1 MADFSTLPTHAPVD
15 VARTNL
21 KKTKAE
27 FVEPML
33 LLRSESLPEGS
44 DWLYELKL
52 DGYRALAIKT
62 DSTVRLRS
70 RNDNDFASKY
80 RLLPKALAAM
90 PDETVLDGEVVAL
103 DASGRPS
110 FNTLQNYSS
119 PTAPIFY
126 YVFDVLVLKGRTVM
140 NETLDVRR
148 ALLRSEVLPKL
159 QEPIRYAE
167 ELHGSVPELL
177 KAVRA
182 YGFEGLV
189 AKRRDSVYEPGKRSG
204 AWRKVR
210 VNQGQEFVIGG
221 YTVGGNPFD
230 ALVFGYYEG
239 DDLIFVAR
247 TRNGFTPMLRRQL
260 FAKMRK
266 LETPVCPFANLPEKK
281 SGRWGQ
287 GLTAEKMAE
296 CRWLKPVLVGQ
307 FEFVEWTPDNHL
319 RHSRF
324 IGLREDKDAP
334 FVTRE

>member
-1 MADFSTLPTHAPVD
+1 
-15 VARTNL
+15 
-21 KKTKAE
+21 
-27 FVEPML
+27 ML
-33 LLRSESLPEGS
+33 LLRSESLPEGKN
-44 DWLYELKL
+44 WLYELKL

-62 DSTVRLRS
+62 DSVVQLRS
-70 RNDNDFASKY
+70 RNNNDFASKY
-80 RLLPKALAAM
+80 PRIPKALAAM
-90 PDETVLDGEVVAL
+90 PDETMLDGEVVAL

-110 FNTLQNYSS
+110 FNTLQNYTSA
-119 PTAPIFY
+119 TAPIFY

-148 ALLRSEVLPKL
+148 ELLRSEVLPKL
-159 QEPIRYAE
+159 REPIRYAE
-167 ELHGSVPELL
+167 ELHGSVSDLL
-177 KAVRA
+177 KAVRSF
-182 YGFEGLV
+182 GFEGV
-189 AKRRDSVYEPGKRSG
+189 IAKRRDSLYETGKRSG

-221 YTVGGNPFD
+221 YTVAGNPFD

-239 DDLIFVAR
+239 NDLIFVAR

-260 FAKMRK
+260 FEKMHK
-266 LETPVCPFANLPEKK
+266 LETPLCPFSNLPEKK

-296 CRWLKPVLVGQ
+296 CRWVKPVLVGE

-324 IGLREDKDAP
+324 IALRDDKDARS
-334 FVTRE
+334 VTRE

>member
-1 MADFSTLPTHAPVD
+1 
-15 VARTNL
+15 
-21 KKTKAE
+21 
-27 FVEPML
+27 ML
-33 LLRSESLPEGS
+33 LLRSESPPEGS
-44 DWLYELKL
+44 NWLYELKL

-62 DSTVRLRS
+62 ESTVQLRS
-70 RNDNDFASKY
+70 RNDNDFAMKY
-80 RLLPKALAAM
+80 PVIARALASM

-103 DASGRPS
+103 DTSGRPS

-119 PTAPIFY
+119 PSAPIYY
-126 YVFDVLVLKGRTVM
+126 YVFDVLLLRGRSVM
-140 NETLDVRR
+140 SETLDVRR
-148 ALLRSEVLPKL
+148 DLLRRHVLPKL
-159 QEPIRYAE
+159 REPIRYAE
-167 ELHGSVPELL
+167 ELHGSVPDLL

-189 AKRRDSVYEPGKRSG
+189 AKRRDSLYESGKRSG

-221 YTVGGNPFD
+221 YTVGGDPFD

-239 DDLIFVAR
+239 DDLVFVAR

-266 LETPVCPFANLPEKK
+266 LETPVCPFSNLPEKK

-296 CRWLKPVLVGQ
+296 CRWVRPALVGQ

-324 IGLREDKDAP
+324 IGLRQDKRAHE
-334 FVTRE
+334 VNREG